1 MASKTVNRPTDVKFK
16 EQDVN
21 NKLQLYG
28 IYSAFAQGK
37 VPSNQQIDVALNSA
51 IASKVFNSK
60 SDKLSGEGQRL
71 VDDLKNVIEQAKL
84 LLLSKNEGNLL
95 QEFIWETQHISGAD
109 ASLPN
114 APVDKDTAKQH
125 GNEALEGL
133 RTLGALAISNG
144 QFRKLLSD
152 AAILLRSMA
161 GDAASKTAGK
171 VQPSESDLNQID
183 RPAEDNVWHE
193 NPELSKDK
201 LKSKL
206 PFGKKELQDAA
217 NAGVSTAHP
226 DGSTDPRE
234 AAELAARD
242 QQQGTSSG
250 VDARA
255 GASAAVNILKE
266 KADTGDAGQKAKDK
280 KREYNER
287 TQNYLKGKM
296 PKERREQTIWRLKK
310 MIVEVQG
317 HSDYQQAIETLLRL
331 AEEYTG
337 HTKSIAAQSQGT
349 VKDAHG
355 DNSLKT
361 AETNFKTLLER
372 FANGTSLDDF
382 FEALNQIYKDADQD
396 PELKKWF
403 TDINAFIRR
412 CLREQ
417 GYILQPDSTDAYNKL
432 YDHGNYLLRNKYKT
446 HTDRILDEIKFFGNQ
461 FDEDTQNRQFG
472 DAVQKLFLDLGN
484 DENGKTTFKPH
495 LLKDVTEVILPRALE
510 TIHYIPIPRL
520 EYSDPMVDFIIE
532 NLIVESDNLAPNVLE
547 FSSDNYWKWGRK
559 TIKNKN
565 KNKVMLAVSGIQMD
579 LRDVSF
585 YIKKKSGFPSLTDQ
599 GLCDIF
605 MGGDGFS
612 FKLAMQTADKTSKTN
627 FFEVTDVKVQVK
639 HLNIKLKQSKHKLLF
654 AIGKPLILKAI
665 RPALQKVLEAM
676 IKQKAHELDGI
687 IYQINKEAQ
696 QAKNDALNN
705 PDPENIKNIYQ
716 HYWQSANNQWMKA
729 KQKKE
734 KAEEKLADKKFNM
747 AMTQHDSIFPNVK
760 LPSGISTK
768 ATEYKELSKKGDKW
782 ESPVFGIG
790 SARGSTNI
798 PAAPKISRKS
808 NVSKVGSVLGNN
820 SSNTGSSGYTNG
832 SSYVPGSTQGQYNNS
847 QGQFNSNPQ
856 GQFNSNPNQGY
867 GTATQFVNN
876 AAPQGYSNGQA
887 PLQSKPL
894 GQEPLGQTL
903 GQAPQQPFRGTFDPS
918 NA

>member
-1 MASKTVNRPTDVKFK
+1 MLITV
-16 EQDVN
+16 
-21 NKLQLYG
+21 
-28 IYSAFAQGK
+28 
-37 VPSNQQIDVALNSA
+37 
-51 IASKVFNSK
+51 
-60 SDKLSGEGQRL
+60 L
-71 VDDLKNVIEQAKL
+71 V
-84 LLLSKNEGNLL
+84 
-95 QEFIWETQHISGAD
+95 
-109 ASLPN
+109 
-114 APVDKDTAKQH
+114 
-125 GNEALEGL
+125 
-133 RTLGALAISNG
+133 
-144 QFRKLLSD
+144 SD
-152 AAILLRSMA
+152 AAVLLRSMA
-161 GDAASKTAGK
+161 GDAASKTAAK
-171 VQPSESDLNQID
+171 VQPSDEALSQID
-183 RPAEDNVWHE
+183 KPAEDNVWHE

-201 LKSKL
+201 LKAKL
-206 PFGKKELQDAA
+206 PFGKKDLKEAADAGTA
-217 NAGVSTAHP
+217 TAHP
-226 DGSTDPRE
+226 DGSTDPRHT
-234 AAELAARD
+234 AELAVKD
-242 QQQGTSSG
+242 QQEGTSSG

-255 GASAAVNILKE
+255 GASAAISTLKD
-266 KADTGDAGQKAKDK
+266 KANTGESGDAAQKAKDK
-280 KREYNER
+280 KDEYNAR

-310 MIVEVQG
+310 MIVEIQG

-337 HTKSIAAQSQGT
+337 HTKSIASQTQGT

-355 DNSLKT
+355 DNSLKN
-361 AETNFKTLLER
+361 AEYNFKTILER

-382 FEALNQIYKDADQD
+382 FEALDQIYKDADQD

-403 TDINAFIRR
+403 QDINAFIRR
-412 CLREQ
+412 SLREQ
-417 GYILQPDSTDAYNKL
+417 GYILQPASTDEYNKL
-432 YDHGNYLLRNKYKT
+432 YDHGDYLLRNKYKS

-461 FDEDTQNRQFG
+461 FDEDAANRRFG

-510 TIHYIPIPRL
+510 TIHYVPIPRL
-520 EYSDPMVDFIIE
+520 EYSDPMVDFIVE

-559 TIKNKN
+559 TIRNKN

-585 YIKKKSGFPSLTDQ
+585 YLNKKKGFPSISDQ

-612 FKLAMQTADKTSKTN
+612 FKIAMQTADKSSTTN

-639 HLNIKLKQSKHKLLF
+639 NFNIKLKQSRHKILF
-654 AIGKPLILKAI
+654 ALGKPIILRAI

-676 IKQKAHELDGI
+676 IKQKAKELDSI

-696 QAKNDALNN
+696 QAKADALNN
-705 PDPENIKNIYQ
+705 PDPENIKSIYQ
-716 HYWQSANNQWMKA
+716 QYWQAANNQWMNA

-768 ATEYKELSKKGDKW
+768 ATEYKELAKKGDRW

-790 SARGSTNI
+790 SARGSTDI
-798 PAAPKISRKS
+798 PPAPKISRKS
-808 NVSKVGSVLGNN
+808 NVPKVGSVLN
-820 SSNTGSSGYTNG
+820 SSSSPSVGSGAPGYTNG
-832 SSYVPGSTQGQYNNS
+832 QSTQG
-847 QGQFNSNPQ
+847 
-856 GQFNSNPNQGY
+856 QGY

-876 AAPQGYSNGQA
+876 VSYPNTNGGGYNNGQG